1 MRSPTTLRRDLLLPL
16 ILLIHQ
22 HPLSILAAP
31 TPIPVPAPAP
41 GLVDDLLNNANNLVQ
56 SITTAGQAAV
66 DAVNAALAA
75 QAGAPQPAATGVT
88 GSGPEASGVAS
99 ISVSVDVDTDNLLGA
114 VAGSCFGPGN
124 RQCWAPGF
132 DINTDYESKTPP
144 GTTRKVSLVVVI
156 CERGG

>member
-1 MRSPTTLRRDLLLPL
+1 MRSPSTLRRDHLLPL
-16 ILLIHQ
+16 FLIN
-22 HPLSILAAP
+22 PLSILAAP
-31 TPIPVPAPAP
+31 APMPIPAPAPAP

-99 ISVSVDVDTDNLLGA
+99 VSVSVDVDTDNLLGA
-114 VAGSCFGPGN
+114 VSGSCFGPGN